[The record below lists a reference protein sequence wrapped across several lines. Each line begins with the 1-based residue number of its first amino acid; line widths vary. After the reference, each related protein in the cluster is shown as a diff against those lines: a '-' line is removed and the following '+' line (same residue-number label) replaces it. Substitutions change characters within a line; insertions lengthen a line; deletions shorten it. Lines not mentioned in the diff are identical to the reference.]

1 MLYVIGSRFRYR
13 SRAFTNRNGNRRSNL
28 TVINIGRLVIKV
40 VRNDCSFFFFCFFLF
55 FLKLTCRS
63 LRKFIPVEINLVIE
77 KYEAEQIDS
86 LLVIFIEFCTNNRL
100 EIICEIV
107 AFFFNYFTRILDF
120 VERFRE
126 IDVSRSDGIF
136 TGPIRFEITKVFC
149 LVSWGFER

>member
-1 MLYVIGSRFRYR
+1 MLYVMGSRFRYR

-63 LRKFIPVEINLVIE
+63 LRKFIPVEINLVIG

-107 AFFFNYFTRILDF
+107 AFFF
-120 VERFRE
+120 
-126 IDVSRSDGIF
+126 
-136 TGPIRFEITKVFC
+136 
-149 LVSWGFER
+149 